1 MNTSKD
7 LPSLEIEYTLAKE
20 NLEKLIAL
28 GLDTDDDY
36 DQLQWLYLEISRL
49 NGIKRQGRVRASLSL
64 ILHQGDT
71 PDAVPPDNVLVTV
84 YVTMQKNPCFGK

>member
-7 LPSLEIEYTLAKE
+7 LRSLEIEYTLAKE

-49 NGIKRQGRVRASLSL
+49 NGIKR
-64 ILHQGDT
+64 
-71 PDAVPPDNVLVTV
+71 
-84 YVTMQKNPCFGK
+84 

>member
-1 MNTSKD
+1 MENKMNKE
-7 LPSLEIEYTLAKE
+7 LNAKMAFELAKE

-49 NGIKRQGRVRASLSL
+49 NGIKR
-64 ILHQGDT
+64 
-71 PDAVPPDNVLVTV
+71 
-84 YVTMQKNPCFGK
+84 